1 MGRREPANVSKGSGS
16 FVAVQS
22 EQQKVAYGCFV
33 QVRRNVRMLPQA
45 IQDVAEQEEL
55 AKFGVVKGLDAKMV
69 ARAKK
74 FPFARVPYGERE
86 IAAQAL
92 YAIFAPNRISTQNK
106 IGVARRAARQRS
118 IELLGLRH
126 FFNQ

>member
-1 MGRREPANVSKGSGS
+1 MGRREPANVSKGSGG

-45 IQDVAEQEEL
+45 IQDVAEQEEF
-55 AKFGVVKGLDAKMV
+55 AKFGVIKRPDAEMV

-74 FPFARVPYGERE
+74 FPFARVPDRKRK

-92 YAIFAPNRISTQNK
+92 DAVLSPD
-106 IGVARRAARQRS
+106 
-118 IELLGLRH
+118 
-126 FFNQ
+126 